1 MHAGQQGKLVAIT
14 PPEAVKEGGSW
25 TTAELDTKGFDY
37 AVITV
42 FLGAIDTALTA
53 LKVRQTDTTGT
64 GYVDVTGLIFG
75 TSTNSA
81 GDTSAFPDGDDDDDF
96 FRFTIDLIGMKR
108 FLDVVATIDSA
119 GSGDTGAYVA
129 IWAELFRAEET
140 PNTAAER
147 GVNQELRVPAY
158 G

>member
-1 MHAGQQGKLVAIT
+1 MHAAQQGKLVSIT
-14 PPEAVKEGGSW
+14 PPEAVEEGASW
-25 TTAELDTKGFDY
+25 TTAELDTKGYDY
-37 AVITV
+37 VVITA
-42 FLGAIDTALTA
+42 FFGAIDVALTA
-53 LKVRQTDTTGT
+53 FKVQQSDTTGT
-64 GYVDVTGLIFG
+64 GFADVTGLIFG

-96 FRFTIDLIGMKR
+96 FRFTIDLVGMKR
-108 FLDVVATIDSA
+108 FLDVVATIDDA
-119 GSGDTGAYVA
+119 GSGETGAYVA

>member
-1 MHAGQQGKLVAIT
+1 MHAAQQGKLVAIT
-14 PPEAVKEGGSW
+14 PPGAVTEGGSW
-25 TTAELDTKGFDY
+25 TTAELDTKGYDY
-37 AVITV
+37 CQITL
-42 FLGAIDTALTA
+42 FFGAIDVALTA

-64 GYVDVTGLIFG
+64 GYSDVTGLIFE

-96 FRFTIDLIGMKR
+96 FTFTIDLLGMKR
-108 FLDVVATIDSA
+108 FLDLVATIASA
-119 GSGDTGAYVA
+119 GSGETGAYVA
-129 IWAELFRAEET
+129 IWAVLTRAEET